1 MKAPARPKAED
12 DKASLADLHQA
23 SLAVKAAEEALK
35 AAMVGQGPRLR
46 EAFVFNVGFARGRLL
61 RVASRIYAGGEF
73 GPDDELLKGE
83 DDAP

>member
-1 MKAPARPKAED
+1 MKAPARAKAED
-12 DKASLADLHQA
+12 DRQNLDDLHQT

-35 AAMVGQGPRLR
+35 AAMVGQGPRER
-46 EAFVFNVGFARGRLL
+46 ERFVFNVGLARGRLSRVSDRIL
-61 RVASRIYAGGEF
+61 RWPEF